1 MLCPCPHHRN
11 PALLLQLLRTGSSF
25 SFGPL
30 VPRQAKQHRVA
41 SSSSRAPSQSSFG
54 ERLSMWVGAKPAAG
68 LPAAATSLCLALGP
82 ELCSSVSLPWD
93 ISCPAAFGEGMPR
106 ATLVPRIPLQHSQ
119 PMGAAGGDAADSPPP
134 PQPRGRGFVPT
145 RTSGPFRLTA
155 LWGCPGPVS
164 APFVGSSWGSHL
176 LTEHCP
182 AAPCPVGRG
191 LRSGAKQSSPAS
203 AEPASHIAL
212 YPGMLLQREMQGA
225 APARHSQ
232 SGLSILMW

>member
-1 MLCPCPHHRN
+1 MGRGQTSGRAPRCWHQSVLGFRAR
-11 PALLLQLLRTGSSF
+11 ALLL
-25 SFGPL
+25 
-30 VPRQAKQHRVA
+30 
-41 SSSSRAPSQSSFG
+41 SQSALGHLLPCCFWG
-54 ERLSMWVGAKPAAG
+54 GHAKGHTGAQDPSAA
-68 LPAAATSLCLALGP
+68 LPAHGGS
-82 ELCSSVSLPWD
+82 
-93 ISCPAAFGEGMPR
+93 R
-106 ATLVPRIPLQHSQ
+106 
-119 PMGAAGGDAADSPPP
+119 GDAADSPSP

-155 LWGCPGPVS
+155 LWGCPGPIS
-164 APFVGSSWGSHL
+164 APLVGSSWGSHL

-203 AEPASHIAL
+203 AEPASHVAL

>member
-1 MLCPCPHHRN
+1 MNDLIYRIFCPH
-11 PALLLQLLRTGSSF
+11 T
-25 SFGPL
+25 
-30 VPRQAKQHRVA
+30 
-41 SSSSRAPSQSSFG
+41 SQSAVISTISFALKDPPNDPSL
-54 ERLSMWVGAKPAAG
+54 LSIPAALEQG
-68 LPAAATSLCLALGP
+68 ALGRACQGPHWCPGSLCSTP
-82 ELCSSVSLPWD
+82 SPW
-93 ISCPAAFGEGMPR
+93 G
-106 ATLVPRIPLQHSQ
+106 QQ
-119 PMGAAGGDAADSPPP
+119 GDAADSPPP
-134 PQPRGRGFVPT
+134 PQPRGRGCVPT

-155 LWGCPGPVS
+155 LWGCPGPIS
-164 APFVGSSWGSHL
+164 APLVGSSWGSHL

-203 AEPASHIAL
+203 AEPASHVAL